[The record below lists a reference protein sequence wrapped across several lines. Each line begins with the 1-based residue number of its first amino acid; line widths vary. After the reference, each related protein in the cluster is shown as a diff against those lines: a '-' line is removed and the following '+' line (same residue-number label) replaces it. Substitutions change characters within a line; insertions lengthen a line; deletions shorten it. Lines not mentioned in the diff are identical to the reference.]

1 MSKHNLVVIGA
12 GLVGSLFSLYL
23 RRRGYEVALFERR
36 DDLRKLKGE
45 EGRSINLIIT
55 EKGIQAVKELD
66 LWKEVKKLTVP
77 VKGRMMHDREGK
89 THYQSYSADDSEVNY
104 SISRKGLNELLL
116 NQAEAE
122 GVKVFFNK
130 GLDHIDFEKRVAVF
144 NSDEQVE
151 FQQVFGADG
160 SNSRVRK
167 ELMKFIDQKDIQS
180 KDNLEDLGVS
190 YKELYLP
197 ADKTGNYKIEKNALH
212 IWPRGKYFLMAL
224 PNIDGSFTMTLYL
237 QNDVEPCFKNIK
249 TKEDIKELFEKDFKD
264 SITLMPN
271 YINDFFKNPTG
282 NLATVRCFPW
292 VYKDVA
298 LLIGDAA
305 HGIVPFFGQGMNA
318 GFNDCYVLSNYI
330 DRHNEWGHIFEEYY
344 LAQKKNGDAI
354 ADMAIEN
361 YMEMSQKTADPKF
374 LLKKE
379 VERILGTQFSDRYIS
394 RYSMV
399 VHSLISYHVAKELGK
414 VQESI
419 LNELVKDIETSEEL
433 DLEKANK
440 LIDEKLVPLY
450 KEKGV
455 KVN

>member
-1 MSKHNLVVIGA
+1 LKKNNLVIIGA
-12 GLVGSLFSLYL
+12 GLVGSLFSIYL

-66 LWKEVKKLTVP
+66 LWKDVKKLTVP
-77 VKGRMMHDREGK
+77 VSGRMMHDREGK
-89 THYQSYSADDSEVNY
+89 THYQSYSADDSELNY

-116 NQAEAE
+116 NQAEKE
-122 GVKVFFNK
+122 GVKIFFNRS
-130 GLDHIDFEKRVAVF
+130 LDKVDFENRVAFF
-144 NSDEQVE
+144 NNEEQVE
-151 FQQVFGADG
+151 FKQIFGADG

-167 ELMKFIDQKDIQS
+167 ELMSFLDKKDIQF

-197 ADKTGNYKIEKNALH
+197 ADESGKYKIEKNALH

-224 PNIDGSFTMTLYL
+224 PNVDGSFTMTLYL
-237 QNDVEPCFKNIK
+237 QNEGDPCFKNIK
-249 TKEDIKELFEKDFKD
+249 TKDDVKELFEKDFKD
-264 SITLMPN
+264 SIALMPE
-271 YINDFFKNPTG
+271 YLDDFFRNTTG

-298 LLIGDAA
+298 LLLGDAA
-305 HGIVPFFGQGMNA
+305 HGIVPFFGQGMNS
-318 GFNDCYVLSNYI
+318 GFSDCFILGNLIDHHNDW
-330 DRHNEWGHIFEEYY
+330 DHIFQEFY

-361 YMEMSQKTADPKF
+361 YMEMSDKTADPKF

-379 VERILGTQFSDRYIS
+379 AERILGSEFSKNYIS

-399 VHSLISYHVAKELGK
+399 VHSLTPYHVAKEVGK

-419 LNELVKDIETSEEL
+419 LNELVMGIDTIKEL
-433 DLEKANK
+433 DLKKASE
-440 LIDEKLVPLY
+440 LIESKLVPLY
-450 KEKGV
+450 KEKGI
-455 KVN
+455 NS